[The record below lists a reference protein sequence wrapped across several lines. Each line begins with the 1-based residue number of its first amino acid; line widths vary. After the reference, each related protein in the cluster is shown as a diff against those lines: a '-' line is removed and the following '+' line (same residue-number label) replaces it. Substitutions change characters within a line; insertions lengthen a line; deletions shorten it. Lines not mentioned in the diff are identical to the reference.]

1 MEIVNEGTLF
11 FFPKKQIILRG
22 LHTLR
27 KPFFLKIVKFINVM
41 VKFMVSKE
49 FFVIFGG
56 LLNGYKALLN

>member
-1 MEIVNEGTLF
+1 MRGPYF
-11 FFPKKQIILRG
+11 SFRKKQIILRG
-22 LHTLR
+22 LHTLK
-27 KPFFLKIVKFINVM
+27 KPFFLKIVKFMNVM